1 MICHITVT
9 TAKLQESV
17 EFYRWLLD
25 LPIARKITLPDKEI
39 VFLGKGETKL
49 ELIADSHSEPIC
61 AKGITIGFKVDNLDK
76 KIALLKSKNISH
88 SQIIYVPNAR
98 FVYFADLNGC
108 NIQLFEGAA

>member
-17 EFYRWLLD
+17 EFYRWLLG

-39 VFLGKGETKL
+39 VFLGAGQTKL
-49 ELIADSHSEPIC
+49 EFIADNQ
-61 AKGITIGFKVDNLDK
+61 AKMIDTKDITIGFKVDNLDK
-76 KIALLKSKNISH
+76 KIALLKGKNISH

-98 FVYFADLNGC
+98 FVYFTDLNGC